1 MSFNRITSAIP
12 VKWKEKLKTR
22 NVENFVRQTVPH
34 VKVKC
39 KKVEFIKIN
48 NRSLYWAVLNDDIE
62 EPLAIEHWVKSYP
75 FLDSK
80 PWYKIVP
87 ETYLQCFQ
95 YKILNRLLNCN
106 YNLYKWKIMDSNL
119 LLLLQF
125 HRYN

>member
-62 EPLAIEHWVKSYP
+62 EPLAIEHWVESYP

-80 PWYKIVP
+80 PWYKIFTFTHKIVS

-95 YKILNRLLNCN
+95 YKILNRLLNATIIYMN
-106 YNLYKWKIMDSNL
+106 GK
-119 LLLLQF
+119 
-125 HRYN
+125 